1 MSSISPLLSGH
12 NNNKLGGVKGGG
24 GSPTQPERVPLAPPI
39 GGTPTSTCCPVSP
52 EVWLDL
58 LSLFAGSKSDGQ
70 RSPNDTV
77 FLRMD
82 EIPYIHE
89 DRPEIFG
96 EEGERSAVLS

>member
-1 MSSISPLLSGH
+1 MSLYLLSSLSWG
-12 NNNKLGGVKGGG
+12 LVGLV
-24 GSPTQPERVPLAPPI
+24 
-39 GGTPTSTCCPVSP
+39 
-52 EVWLDL
+52 

-96 EEGERSAVLS
+96 EDGEQSTVLSWKRFMKT